1 MKEMNV
7 IKYQNIK
14 MQATPLNLHAINCNL
29 HFPAEKVKKNIVSI
43 SCAMP
48 HNNYLIMFP
57 FMTYVDTFNKKKHI
71 IRYF

>member
-29 HFPAEKVKKNIVSI
+29 HFPAEKVKNDVSNCEI
-43 SCAMP
+43 
-48 HNNYLIMFP
+48 F
-57 FMTYVDTFNKKKHI
+57 
-71 IRYF
+71 

>member
-29 HFPAEKVKKNIVSI
+29 HFPAEKVKNDVSNCEIFLKKNILFNFLI
-43 SCAMP
+43 L
-48 HNNYLIMFP
+48 NN
-57 FMTYVDTFNKKKHI
+57 
-71 IRYF
+71 